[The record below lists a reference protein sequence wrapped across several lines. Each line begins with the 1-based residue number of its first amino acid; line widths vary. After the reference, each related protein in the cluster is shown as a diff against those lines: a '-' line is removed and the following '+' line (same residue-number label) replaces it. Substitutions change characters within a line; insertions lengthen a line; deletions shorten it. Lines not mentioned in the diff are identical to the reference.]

1 MKKIAATLA
10 GITLALATTFSS
22 FAGWVQ
28 SGNRWWYSTN
38 ANGTTWYSNGWQQ
51 IDGAWYY
58 FDANGWMLADTT
70 TPDGFYVNAS
80 GAWVPNQT
88 AQTANTKEIVIGK
101 LHMTVPSFTN
111 ATNVEEYGE
120 YKTVTLDSGKGGA
133 KLFVIEAPV
142 NADGDA
148 GVDMQKVVG
157 ISGNK
162 QYVIIYPDIKN
173 TEPDY
178 LTEEQRAFTK
188 KYVPSILASAWLE

>member
-51 IDGAWYY
+51 IDGTWYY

-70 TPDGFYVNAS
+70 TPDGYYVNAS

-88 AQTANTKEIVIGK
+88 AQAANTKEIVIGK
-101 LHMTVPSFTN
+101 LHMTVPSFVN
-111 ATNVEEYGE
+111 IVSS
-120 YKTVTLDSGKGGA
+120 SGYTTDLGSA
-133 KLFVIEAPV
+133 DNSARLFVVEAP
-142 NADGDA
+142 ADIKGDA
-148 GVDMQKVVG
+148 GGDMQKFIGV
-157 ISGNK
+157 SGGK
-162 QYVIIYPDIKN
+162 QYLIIYSDVESNEPNYI
-173 TEPDY
+173 TEA
-178 LTEEQRAFTK
+178 QRQFTI
-188 KYVPSILASAWLE
+188 KYVPDILASAWLE